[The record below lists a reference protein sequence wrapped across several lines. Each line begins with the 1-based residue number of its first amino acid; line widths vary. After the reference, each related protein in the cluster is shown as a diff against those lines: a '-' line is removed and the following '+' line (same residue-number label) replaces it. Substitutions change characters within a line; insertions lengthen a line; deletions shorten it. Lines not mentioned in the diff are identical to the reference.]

1 MLILSVELGC
11 PSGLLK
17 SVCDEHIIMIQLSDS
32 EFEQLELIVAQIAD
46 LAGSQ
51 GFNEIEVLTESALAI
66 IEQAKVAAY
75 RAAQQERDRLP

>member
-1 MLILSVELGC
+1 
-11 PSGLLK
+11 
-17 SVCDEHIIMIQLSDS
+17 MIQLSDS